1 MLRLVRLT
9 ALAVILSV
17 LLAAPASAQT
27 GFPDTIPLPDG
38 FSPEGIAKGRG
49 STMYTGSLAG
59 QGVYAFDVRTGE
71 GDTVVEGT
79 EGQPFVGM
87 KFDARSGNLFVAG
100 GSTGTAFVFNT
111 ETGEEVAS
119 FQLAGTGEGGT
130 VPAPESFINDVVVT
144 RDAAYLTDSS
154 NPRLFVL
161 PLEKNGRMDEDTDPV
176 EVPLTGDWV
185 QGEGFGANGIT
196 ATPNGE
202 TLIVVN
208 SGEGTL
214 YTVDP
219 ATGLATA
226 IDLGGDTVTMG
237 DGILLSGLT
246 LYVVR
251 NRANEIAVVRLSA
264 DFANGE
270 IVETLTSEHF
280 RVPTTIA
287 HFGRALYAVNARF
300 GQDTEVDPT
309 FEAVRVEK

>member
-1 MLRLVRLT
+1 
-9 ALAVILSV
+9 LAVILSV
-17 LLAAPASAQT
+17 LLAAPAAAQAT
-27 GFPDTIPLPDG
+27 FPDTIPLPDG
-38 FSPEGIAKGRG
+38 FAPEGIAKGRG
-49 STMYTGSLAG
+49 PTMYTGSLAG

-71 GDTVVEGT
+71 GDTVIEGIA
-79 EGQPFVGM
+79 GQPFVGM
-87 KFDARSGNLFVAG
+87 KFDARSGYLFVAG
-100 GSTGTAFVFNT
+100 GPTGKAFVFDT

-119 FQLAGTGEGGT
+119 FQLAGLGEGGT
-130 VPAPESFINDVVVT
+130 VPEPESFINDVVVT
-144 RDAAYLTDSS
+144 RDAAYFTDSF

-161 PLEKNGRMDEDTDPV
+161 PLEQNGRVDEDTEPV
-176 EVPLTGDWV
+176 ELPLTGDWE

-196 ATPNGE
+196 ATPNGK
-202 TLIVVN
+202 TLIVVH
-208 SGEGTL
+208 SGTGTL

-219 ATGLATA
+219 ATGLATE

-251 NRANEIAVVRLSA
+251 NRANEIAVVRLSP
-264 DFANGE
+264 DFATGE
-270 IVETLTSEHF
+270 IVETLTNENF

-300 GQDTEVDPT
+300 GEDTTADPT